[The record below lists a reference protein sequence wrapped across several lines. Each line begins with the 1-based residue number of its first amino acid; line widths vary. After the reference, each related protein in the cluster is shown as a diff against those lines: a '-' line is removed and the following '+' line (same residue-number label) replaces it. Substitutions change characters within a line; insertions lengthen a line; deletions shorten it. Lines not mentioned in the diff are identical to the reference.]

1 MTHRMTYAFG
11 LLFVLLLCSCLLISC
26 AKPEKEIPITTASSE
41 ARDLFL
47 QGRDKLEDI
56 ELAAAAPLFDQAIAK
71 DSNFA
76 LAYLYRANSGGGS
89 QVIRANMDKAL
100 LLADKVTAGE
110 KLFIYAAQAGREIDR
125 PKQKKHLDSLMTM
138 YPEDKRV
145 MMAIGLYYS
154 SIANYKSAV
163 ENLTKAIQIDS
174 NFASAYN
181 NLGYAQI
188 FAGNLDAAEKA
199 FKEYIRL
206 VPNKP
211 NPYDSYAE
219 LLLKMGRYD
228 ESITQYQKAYDIDNT
243 FVGALGGIGNNYVFK
258 GDFAKARECYQM
270 YFDKSTQVNA
280 KVTALYLKAM
290 SFLYENKLDQALK
303 GLAECRSFAENEK
316 QSSAIVYSY
325 AYEGYALTEMAKP
338 QQGLKKY
345 EDAIG
350 AIDKVDLTERA
361 KENLRVVANAWR
373 AYSYASNNMFEKA
386 KSSAQQYAEDVE
398 RRNNPVEKSNLERI
412 LAYIDFKDGKYD
424 AAIDRFLKLE
434 PDPWTM
440 FYQAQANLKKGNKET
455 AKALF
460 EKAVAW
466 NQNILDLAV
475 VWTRAHKGLGK

>member
-100 LLADKVTAGE
+100 SLADKVTAGE
-110 KLFIYAAQAGREIDR
+110 KLLIHAFQANRAVDR
-125 PKQKKHLDSLMTM
+125 PKQKQYLDSLMAM

-145 MMAIGLYYS
+145 MMMYGTYYS
-154 SIANYKSAV
+154 SIGDFKNAIDHHA
-163 ENLTKAIQIDS
+163 KAIQLDS
-174 NFASAYN
+174 NFAPAYN
-181 NLGYAQI
+181 ILGYAQI

-206 VPNKP
+206 VPTKP

-228 ESITQYQKAYDIDNT
+228 ESITQYQKAYDLDNT
-243 FVGALGGIGNNYVFK
+243 FVGALSGIGNNYIFK
-258 GDFAKARECYQM
+258 GDFAKAREYYQM
-270 YFDKSTQVNA
+270 NFDKSTQVNA
-280 KVTALYLKAM
+280 KVTALYLKAL

-316 QSSAIVYSY
+316 QSSAIVYTQ
-325 AYEGYALTEMAKP
+325 AYEGFAITEMAKP

-361 KENLRVVANAWR
+361 KENLRVVANFWR
-373 AYSYASNNMFEKA
+373 AYAYASNNMMEKA
-386 KSSAQQYAEDVE
+386 KASAELCRKDVE
-398 RRNNPVEKSNLERI
+398 RRNNPIEKTNLETV
-412 LAYIDFKDGKYD
+412 LAYIDFKGGKYD
-424 AAIDRFLKLE
+424 AAIERFSKLE
-434 PDPWTM
+434 PNPWTM
-440 FYQAQANLKKGNKET
+440 FYQAQANLKKGDKEA

-460 EKAVAW
+460 EKVVTW

-475 VWTRAHKGLGK
+475 VWTRAHKALGK